1 MCARFRALGRLHTIA
16 ESSLAL
22 CWRPALCLF
31 SWGTCDDGAP
41 LTPAEGGAEG
51 GRECRLQDEA
61 PVCATHFLLFFPID
75 QVAYHFS
82 LSLWHACLL
91 SQQLFSFSF
100 FFFNQFTRFVLF
112 CFSCVWVTSC
122 MYVCVPC
129 TCLVPVGI
137 RKGHQIP
144 WNWSYKWL

>member
-75 QVAYHFS
+75 QVAYHCS
-82 LSLWHACLL
+82 LSL
-91 SQQLFSFSF
+91 SF